1 MSLELHSIV
10 KSFGDV
16 TAVQDVTLSVQNGEF
31 FSLLG
36 PSGCGKT
43 TLLRTIAGIYQPDS
57 GSISLNGREIGL
69 EPMNRRNTALVF
81 QNYALFPHLTVFEN
95 IAFGLVMRKEAK
107 AAIRGKVASALE
119 LVHMPGYEKRYP
131 KELSGGQQQRVALAR
146 ALVIE
151 PDLLLLDE
159 PLSNLDAK
167 LRDTMR
173 HEIRDIQRRVG
184 ITTILVTHDL
194 QEAFAMSDRIAVMN
208 AGRIEQVGTP
218 RDIYSR
224 PQTRFTAEFA
234 GQTNNFAARV
244 VNNSDGTVTASTEEG
259 IDLRLTGLNG
269 VKAGDAVN
277 VILRPERIRLFQ
289 KPSGLANSF
298 PGKVRKATYL
308 GSTVIYDVE
317 VKDVLLIAQTNNTS
331 DTFFAEGDQV
341 AVEWSEHDAVA
352 HH

>member
-1 MSLELHSIV
+1 MSLEIRSIV

-16 TAVQDVTLSVQNGEF
+16 VAVNNVSLSVQNGEF

-43 TLLRTIAGIYQPDS
+43 TLLRTIAGIYQPNG
-57 GSISLNGREIGL
+57 GSISLNGREIGT

-81 QNYALFPHLTVFEN
+81 QNYALFPHLSVFDN
-95 IAFGLVMRKEAK
+95 IAFGLVMRKESK
-107 AAIRGKVASALE
+107 QAIRSRVDAVLE
-119 LVHMPGYEKRYP
+119 LVRLPGYQKRYP
-131 KELSGGQQQRVALAR
+131 RELSGGQQQRVALAR

-151 PDLLLLDE
+151 PELLLLDE

-208 AGRIEQVGTP
+208 GGRIEQVGTP
-218 RDIYSR
+218 RDIYAR
-224 PQTRFTAEFA
+224 PHTRFTAEFA

-244 VNNSDGTVTASTEEG
+244 VENAGGVVTARTEQG

-269 VKAGDAVN
+269 VAAGEAIN
-277 VILRPERIRLFQ
+277 VILRPERIRLAEA
-289 KPSGLANSF
+289 PTGLANSF
-298 PGKVRKATYL
+298 PGTVRKATYL
-308 GSTVIYDVE
+308 GSTVIYAVDV
-317 VKDVLLIAQTNNTS
+317 DDITLTAQVNNAS
-331 DTFFAEGDQV
+331 DLFFDEGDRVQ
-341 AVEWSEHDAVA
+341 VEWSEHDVVA

>member
-1 MSLELHSIV
+1 MSLELHSLA

-16 TAVQDVTLSVQNGEF
+16 AAVRDVSLTVNNGEF

-43 TLLRTIAGIYQPDS
+43 TLLRTIAGIYQPDG
-57 GSISLNGREIGL
+57 GSISLNGREIGA

-81 QNYALFPHLTVFEN
+81 QNYALFPHLTVHDN
-95 IAFGLVMRKEAK
+95 IAFGLVMRKEDRKTIAT
-107 AAIRGKVASALE
+107 KVESALE
-119 LVHMPGYEKRYP
+119 LVRLPGYQNRYP
-131 KELSGGQQQRVALAR
+131 RELSGGQQQRVALAR

-173 HEIRDIQRRVG
+173 HEIRDIQKRIG

-208 AGRIEQVGTP
+208 GGRIEQVGTP
-218 RDIYSR
+218 REIYSQ
-224 PQTRFTAEFA
+224 PATRFTAEFA
-234 GQTNNFAARV
+234 GHTNNLSATITGSQDGLAQARTPQGL
-244 VNNSDGTVTASTEEG
+244 N
-259 IDLRLTGLNG
+259 LRLRGLNG
-269 VKAGDAVN
+269 VKPGEDVS
-277 VILRPERIRLFQ
+277 VIVRPERIRILE

-298 PGKVRKATYL
+298 PGTVRQATYL
-308 GSTVIYDVE
+308 GSTIVYAVN
-317 VKDVLLIAQTNNTS
+317 VNDVLLTAQCNNTT
-331 DTFFAEGDQV
+331 DVTFGEGDRVQ
-341 AVEWSEHDAVA
+341 VEWSEHDAVA